1 MMQRITITMDDELAA
16 YLDDY
21 IAQKSY
27 PSRSEAV
34 RDLVRDALVTH
45 HQQSDEQHCFGILSY
60 LYEHNT
66 RELARRLT
74 DTQHHHHDLSVSTLH
89 MHVNEEDCLEVS
101 ILKGERRELEQFAD
115 SVTSQRGVN
124 HGHLQL
130 VPAPDTHAH
139 SHEHEHEHEHE
150 HQQ

>member
-1 MMQRITITMDDELAA
+1 MMQRITITMDDELAT

-27 PSRSEAV
+27 SSRSEAV
-34 RDLVRDALVTH
+34 RDLVRDALVNH
-45 HQQSDEQHCFGILSY
+45 HEQPDEPHCFGILSY

-74 DTQHHHHDLSVSTLH
+74 ESQHHHHDLSVSTLH
-89 MHVNEEDCLEVS
+89 MHVNQKDCLEVS
-101 ILKGERRELEQFAD
+101 ILKGLRHELEQFAD

-130 VPAPDTHAH
+130 IPAPTVEVDNHG
-139 SHEHEHEHEHE
+139 EHEPHHSK
-150 HQQ
+150 

>member
-1 MMQRITITMDDELAA
+1 MMQRITITMDDELAT

-27 PSRSEAV
+27 ASRSEAV
-34 RDLVRDALVTH
+34 RDLVRDALVNH
-45 HQQSDEQHCFGILSY
+45 HEQPDEPRCFGILSY

-74 DTQHHHHDLSVSTLH
+74 ESQHHHHDLSVSTLH
-89 MHVNEEDCLEVS
+89 MHVNETDCLEVS
-101 ILKGERRELEQFAD
+101 ILKGLRHELEQFAD

-130 VPAPDTHAH
+130 IPAPASDINDDKNNNQHNNK
-139 SHEHEHEHEHE
+139 
-150 HQQ
+150 